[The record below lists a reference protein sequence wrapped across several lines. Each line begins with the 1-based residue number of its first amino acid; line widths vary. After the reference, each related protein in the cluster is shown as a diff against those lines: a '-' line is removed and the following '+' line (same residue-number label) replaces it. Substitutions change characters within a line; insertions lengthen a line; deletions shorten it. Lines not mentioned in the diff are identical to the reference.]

1 MVKLMYLLFQCI
13 DTLWNGKIYQNIT
26 WNKVLLFDFNVL
38 FRFRNMS
45 QFQGVWVYIRIE
57 EIFEHF

>member
-1 MVKLMYLLFQCI
+1 MVKFMYLLFQCI